1 MIQLTKLNGDQF
13 VLNAEIIRYV
23 ERCPETLVTLISG
36 ESIMVTESMNEVV
49 KRAITYQQEKHMLP
63 QLRATRVECKT

>member
-49 KRAITYQQEKHMLP
+49 KRAIMYQQEKHMLP
-63 QLRATRVECKT
+63 QLRAARAECGT